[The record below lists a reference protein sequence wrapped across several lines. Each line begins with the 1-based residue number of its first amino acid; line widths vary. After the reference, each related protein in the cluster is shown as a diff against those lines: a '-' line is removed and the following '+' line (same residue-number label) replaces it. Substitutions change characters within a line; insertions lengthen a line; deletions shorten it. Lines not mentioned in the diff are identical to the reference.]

1 LFFRLNVVPIH
12 VPPLRERIEDVPLL
26 ARQFMQRFARKH
38 GVRVRNLSDACMA
51 ALTMHQW
58 PGNVRE
64 LQNVTERAVILCGDA
79 GTLEPEHLG
88 FTPRAAAIAPP
99 AVASVPGHAAPAT
112 NAAPGNATDAVLPLV
127 ELEKR
132 HIMHA
137 LQQTGQNRTH
147 AAKLLGISVRTLR
160 NKLSDYGVTPKEENS
175 AAAEEKE

>member
-12 VPPLRERIEDVPLL
+12 VPPLRERMEDVPHL

-38 GVRVRNLSDACMA
+38 GVRVRNLSDACLA
-51 ALTMHQW
+51 TLTNHYW

-64 LQNVTERAVILCGDA
+64 LQNVIERAVILCGES

-88 FTPRAAAIAPP
+88 FSPRPVAASFTASASATTPVATARSAPEP
-99 AVASVPGHAAPAT
+99 
-112 NAAPGNATDAVLPLV
+112 TDDGVLPLV

-132 HIMHA
+132 YIMRA

-160 NKLSDYGVTPKEENS
+160 NKLSDYGVHPKEENS
-175 AAAEEKE
+175 SAAAEK